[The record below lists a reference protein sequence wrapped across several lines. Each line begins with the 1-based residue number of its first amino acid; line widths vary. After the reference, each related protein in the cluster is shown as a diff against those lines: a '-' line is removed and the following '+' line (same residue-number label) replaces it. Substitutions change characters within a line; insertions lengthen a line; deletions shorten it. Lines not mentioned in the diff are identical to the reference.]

1 MNFEDEIAPHSDLRL
16 DRAQIA
22 REAQQTPINIVEPD
36 DGSLLVV
43 ISPAIWNALAE
54 RLEFLEDAVA
64 VYKKKLELATGQD
77 EMTELTRAQ
86 IDEWL
91 GDSAP
96 A

>member
-1 MNFEDEIAPHSDLRL
+1 MNFGNEIAPHSDLRL
-16 DRAQIA
+16 CQAEIA
-22 REAQQTPINIVEPD
+22 KKAQQSPINDVD
-36 DGSLLVV
+36 QDSGALLVA
-43 ISPAIWNALAE
+43 ISPAIWNSIAE

-64 VYKKKLELATGQD
+64 VYRKRWELATGQD

-91 GDSAP
+91 GNSAS